1 MLCPNC
7 DKNITPELKIE
18 RRNYTVKGETIEI
31 EDRFNRCP
39 ECNMEWSE
47 EGFDF
52 AAEAYRVYRA
62 RHHMLQPEE
71 VKAFR
76 KKLGLTQEELA
87 HLMGWSE
94 ATVNRYEKGALQEHS
109 HDNALRM
116 AMTGDGLCILIE
128 TNRNALPAEKR
139 GRLLSGCAPAPSLED
154 VVLEIVLQEQSIL
167 NGYCTFSL
175 AKFKAVVGFLTSS
188 PSGVWQTTLNK
199 LLWYADFLYFREQ
212 GIGIT
217 GLVYTRLPYG
227 PVPEK
232 YTLLM
237 EVLPKNEFE
246 FISEEFPNGCA
257 GERIHFFGAYD
268 SSLFTASEK
277 RVLEAVRDRLAQKS
291 ASEISNLSH
300 EEPAWKDTQP
310 LGRIS
315 YELAKEIK
323 LTI

>member
-1 MLCPNC
+1 
-7 DKNITPELKIE
+7 
-18 RRNYTVKGETIEI
+18 
-31 EDRFNRCP
+31 
-39 ECNMEWSE
+39 
-47 EGFDF
+47 
-52 AAEAYRVYRA
+52 
-62 RHHMLQPEE
+62 MLQPEE
-71 VKAFR
+71 IKAFR
-76 KKLGLTQEELA
+76 KNLGLTQEELA

-94 ATVNRYEKGALQEHS
+94 ATVNRYEKGALQEQS

-116 AMTGDGLCILIE
+116 AMTSGGLKVLLE
-128 TNRNALPAEKR
+128 TKRDALPAKKR
-139 GRLLSGCAPAPSLED
+139 ERLLSGCSTAPSLED
-154 VVLEIVLQEQSIL
+154 VVLDIVLQEESIY
-167 NGYCTFSL
+167 NGYCIFSL
-175 AKFKAVVGFLTSS
+175 AKFKAVVGFLASS

-232 YTLLM
+232 YKLLM
-237 EVLPKNEFE
+237 ELLPENEFE
-246 FISEEFPNGCA
+246 FLSEEFPNGCA
-257 GERIHFFGAYD
+257 GERIHFFGTYD
-268 SSLFTASEK
+268 PSLFTASEK